1 MIFKRVVPDEYYLSS
16 SEGCA
21 LALVAMAADDVTNL
35 NFGFKRFAAAVGIY
49 AAINP

>member
-1 MIFKRVVPDEYYLSS
+1 MIFKRVVPDEYY
-16 SEGCA
+16 
-21 LALVAMAADDVTNL
+21 LVAMAADDVTNL